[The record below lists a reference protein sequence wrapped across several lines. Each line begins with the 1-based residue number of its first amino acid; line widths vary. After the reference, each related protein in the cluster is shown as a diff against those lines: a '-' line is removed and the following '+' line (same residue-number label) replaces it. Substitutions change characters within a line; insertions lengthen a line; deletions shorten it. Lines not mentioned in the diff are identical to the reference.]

1 MRVGFTGISKKKKL
15 VIIAAIV
22 MVVAAVLI
30 VSAADRSAD
39 KIEAEDVQV
48 TRVDMSK
55 SVTAAGE
62 VVAAN
67 EDIVYFNTGK
77 VFSAMCVEENEHVN
91 EGQRLIKYSNGT
103 YETAQADGFITYINA
118 PLAGSVASTS
128 NYLILAASDK
138 LEVDITVPES
148 EINELAIGDSAEI
161 VVNSNTSKVF
171 SGHIIS
177 IKAIST
183 TLLND
188 KAEFSDG
195 NTNGPMSMGGE
206 GLGPFGSESST
217 AYYTV
222 SLEFDNDGTLLT
234 GMSATCT
241 VTIAEKKDVMAVPI
255 EAVQF
260 DDEDQA
266 YVMVVSGS
274 DVSQVYVT
282 TGDSDAN
289 YVEIKKGLEGDETIR
304 IERKVN

>member
-1 MRVGFTGISKKKKL
+1 MQVRFTGISKKKKL

-30 VSAADRSAD
+30 VGAADRSAD
-39 KIEAEDVQV
+39 NIEAEDVQV
-48 TRVDMSK
+48 EKVDMSK

-67 EDIVYFNTGK
+67 EDVIYFNTSK
-77 VFSAMCVEENEHVN
+77 VFSAMCVEENERVS
-91 EGQRLIKYSNGT
+91 EGQRLVRYSNGT

-118 PLAGSVASTS
+118 PASGSVASAS
-128 NYLILAASDK
+128 NYLTLAASDK
-138 LEVDITVPES
+138 LEVDITVPEG
-148 EINELAIGDSAEI
+148 EINELAVGDSAEI
-161 VVNSNTSKVF
+161 IVNSNAANVF
-171 SGHIIS
+171 SGQIIS

-188 KAEFSDG
+188 KAESSGG
-195 NTNGPMSMGGE
+195 NTGGPMSLGG
-206 GLGPFGSESST
+206 GSFSPFGSESST

-222 SLEFDNDGTLLT
+222 SLEFENDGTLLT

-266 YVMVVSGS
+266 YVVVVSGS

-289 YVEIKKGLEGDETIR
+289 YVEVKKGLEGDETVR
-304 IERKVN
+304 IERKV

>member
-118 PLAGSVASTS
+118 PSTGSVASTS

-188 KAEFSDG
+188 KAESSDG

-241 VTIAEKKDVMAVPI
+241 VTIAAKKDVMAVPI

-260 DDEDQA
+260 DDEAKA
-266 YVMVVSGS
+266 YVLVVSGS

-282 TGDSDAN
+282 TGDSDAD

>member
-1 MRVGFTGISKKKKL
+1 MREWITGILKNKKL
-15 VIIAAIV
+15 I
-22 MVVAAVLI
+22 VVAVVALVIVAIPI
-30 VSAADRSAD
+30 VSAVGRTSD
-39 KIEAEDVQV
+39 KMESEDVQV

-67 EDIVYFNTGK
+67 EDLVYFNTGK

-118 PLAGSVASTS
+118 PSTGSVASTS

-138 LEVDITVPES
+138 L
-148 EINELAIGDSAEI
+148 
-161 VVNSNTSKVF
+161 
-171 SGHIIS
+171 
-177 IKAIST
+177 
-183 TLLND
+183 LND
-188 KAEFSDG
+188 KAESSDG

-241 VTIAEKKDVMAVPI
+241 VTIAAKKDVMAVPI

-260 DDEDQA
+260 DDEAKA
-266 YVMVVSGS
+266 YVLVVSGS

-282 TGDSDAN
+282 TGDSDAD